1 MMPSRRCAPLYAL
14 IMLSAALTT
23 AATSTCAET
32 WRPAQHI
39 ELVVPTSAGSGS
51 DGHAR
56 EIERYLREKVLVE
69 RPVSVVNKPG
79 GGGAIGLVYLNQR
92 AGDGHLLMVTGP
104 TLLTN
109 HITGRNTTGPKDVT
123 PLALLGSES
132 VVFAVR
138 ADSRLNNA
146 RELGDILRRDPA
158 SVSIALAN
166 ALGNNQ
172 HIATGMVVKAVGGN
186 VRALKVVV
194 FNSSAEIITAL
205 LGGHVDAIATSAAT
219 ALPHHKTGKV
229 RVLAVLAEQRLANA
243 FPDAP
248 TWAELGVSG
257 MAPNFRIVV
266 GPRALA
272 HEQVQYWDQVFGR
285 LVKLDEW
292 KRYLAARLVEDAYAD
307 SKQTKDFIERQYAEL
322 RTVLSELGL
331 VKGKPSADTEGT
343 IR

>member
-1 MMPSRRCAPLYAL
+1 MMPLRRCAPFYAL
-14 IMLSAALTT
+14 IMLSAALT
-23 AATSTCAET
+23 AAAASTHADT

-51 DGHAR
+51 DSHAR
-56 EIERYLREKVLVE
+56 QIERHLREKGLVD

-79 GGGAIGLVYLNQR
+79 GGGAIGLVYLNQH

-109 HITGRNTTGPKDVT
+109 HITGRTTIGPKDIT
-123 PLALLGSES
+123 PLAQLGSES

-158 SVSIALAN
+158 SLSIALAN
-166 ALGNNQ
+166 SLGNNQ
-172 HIATGMVVKAVGGN
+172 HIATGMVVKAVGGD

-194 FNSSAEIITAL
+194 FNSSAEIMTAL

-219 ALPHHKTGKV
+219 ALPHYKTGRV

-248 TWAELGVSG
+248 TWAELGPSG
-257 MAPNFRIVV
+257 TAPNFRIAV
-266 GPRALA
+266 GPRALTPG
-272 HEQVQYWDQVFGR
+272 QIQYWDQVFGQ
-285 LVKLDEW
+285 LVKFDEW
-292 KRYLAARLVEDAYAD
+292 KRYLAARLVEDVYAD
-307 SKQTKDFIERQYAEL
+307 SRQTKAFVEKQYAEL
-322 RTVLSELGL
+322 RSVLSELGL
-331 VKGKPSADTEGT
+331 VKGTTSADTQGAT
-343 IR
+343 R